1 MELKNTFA
9 GDAPPA
15 AVAAAVAE
23 DGYAVVRDAID
34 ADTVAAVK
42 ADLAPYFE
50 KAHDGHEEFY
60 GKLTKRFGALLA
72 KSTAVQALLVHPTV
86 LAVAD
91 DALLPH
97 CVRYRVHYT
106 GVMHIEPGETRQ
118 VLHRDIGLY
127 PIASPCP
134 PLTVA
139 TMWSLSDFTRENGG
153 TRLVPGSH
161 LWSNDREPEV

>member
-9 GDAPPA
+9 GNAPSE

-23 DGYAVVRDAID
+23 DGYAVVRDAVD

-72 KSTAVQALLVHPTV
+72 KSTAVQALLV
-86 LAVAD
+86 LS
-91 DALLPH
+91 LI
-97 CVRYRVHYT
+97 
-106 GVMHIEPGETRQ
+106 HI
-118 VLHRDIGLY
+118 
-127 PIASPCP
+127 
-134 PLTVA
+134 
-139 TMWSLSDFTRENGG
+139 
-153 TRLVPGSH
+153 
-161 LWSNDREPEV
+161 

>member
-1 MELKNTFA
+1 MENSFS
-9 GDAPPA
+9 GDAPPEK
-15 AVAAAVAE
+15 VAAAIAE
-23 DGYAVVRDAID
+23 DGYAVVRDAVG

-72 KSTAVQALLVHPTV
+72 KSTAVQSMLIHPTV

-106 GVMHIEPGETRQ
+106 GVMHLEPGETRQ
-118 VLHRDIGLY
+118 V
-127 PIASPCP
+127 
-134 PLTVA
+134 
-139 TMWSLSDFTRENGG
+139 
-153 TRLVPGSH
+153 
-161 LWSNDREPEV
+161 